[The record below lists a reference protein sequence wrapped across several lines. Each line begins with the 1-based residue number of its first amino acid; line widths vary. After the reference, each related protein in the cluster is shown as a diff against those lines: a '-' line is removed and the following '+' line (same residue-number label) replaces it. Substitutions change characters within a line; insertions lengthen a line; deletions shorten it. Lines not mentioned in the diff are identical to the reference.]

1 MSFVVILSAMPCR
14 ASTNAICRPQQSVI
28 LSYKTVIHIRR
39 VHIVVCI
46 AYITYNNIPI
56 LASVYSVKFEKNIF
70 FSAAA
75 IFYSDIKK
83 NVFLACSVLL
93 SRAHLF
99 MCVCV
104 CTVYTASI
112 NADISVYTTA
122 ALVAIKKYRKK
133 KKNAPVT
140 PKQMS
145 GAARIAHGHVH
156 KLRVLMMVY
165 KKKQII
171 RQTESTAMRP
181 HRDDDAQRLFN
192 EIKLR
197 TLCVCVF
204 LLIKIHTPLVL
215 DPLLIIYT
223 YLYTYIL
230 IYIGVFIRIYLLYVR
245 LVPSFSFVSL
255 FLCIFHCSA
264 LYIRN

>member
-1 MSFVVILSAMPCR
+1 
-14 ASTNAICRPQQSVI
+14 
-28 LSYKTVIHIRR
+28 
-39 VHIVVCI
+39 
-46 AYITYNNIPI
+46 
-56 LASVYSVKFEKNIF
+56 
-70 FSAAA
+70 
-75 IFYSDIKK
+75 
-83 NVFLACSVLL
+83 
-93 SRAHLF
+93 

-133 KKNAPVT
+133 EEKRTGNT
-140 PKQMS
+140 HKQMS

-204 LLIKIHTPLVL
+204 AYKDPHTTCSRSFTHYIHIPIYIHIYRGIYVCICRACAEFFFRFFIFMYFSLLRTLYTKLTSGFTANIHTHTHT
-215 DPLLIIYT
+215 DTHTHYYFAHGNSRRKKT
-223 YLYTYIL
+223 
-230 IYIGVFIRIYLLYVR
+230 
-245 LVPSFSFVSL
+245 
-255 FLCIFHCSA
+255 
-264 LYIRN
+264 